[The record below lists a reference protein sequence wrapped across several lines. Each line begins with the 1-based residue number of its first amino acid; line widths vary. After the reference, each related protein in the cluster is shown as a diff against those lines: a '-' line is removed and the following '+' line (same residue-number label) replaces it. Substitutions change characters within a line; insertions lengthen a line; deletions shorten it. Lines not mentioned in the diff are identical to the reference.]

1 MFSCEFCEI
10 SKNTFLTEHLR
21 TTASLFTR
29 DRRQTLDTITIPNN
43 SMDGRYI
50 KQHDVIENNFW
61 ELNKEEK
68 LCHEEILKDN
78 LLHLPNNKSGI
89 SCSLKLVI
97 WW

>member
-1 MFSCEFCEI
+1 
-10 SKNTFLTEHLR
+10 
-21 TTASLFTR
+21 
-29 DRRQTLDTITIPNN
+29 
-43 SMDGRYI
+43 MDGRYI